1 MQFNNLGP
9 ASAESLATGF
19 KTNTSMTELN
29 LSYNALIDVTSL
41 AAALETNRNLKDLNL
56 SWNKLCP
63 ASADSLAASL
73 KTNTTLT
80 KLDLSGNNLSPAG
93 AESLATALE
102 TNTTLEN
109 CFCLKLT
116 LVKLVAKNLMKH
128 MVTVSCSSVWI
139 LTISS

>member
-1 MQFNNLGP
+1 
-9 ASAESLATGF
+9 
-19 KTNTSMTELN
+19 MTELN

-109 CFCLKLT
+109 LFLFKINISEAGRKKLNEAHGNRILFKCVDPHYLFLISYMEARQNT
-116 LVKLVAKNLMKH
+116 AE
-128 MVTVSCSSVWI
+128 SV
-139 LTISS
+139 